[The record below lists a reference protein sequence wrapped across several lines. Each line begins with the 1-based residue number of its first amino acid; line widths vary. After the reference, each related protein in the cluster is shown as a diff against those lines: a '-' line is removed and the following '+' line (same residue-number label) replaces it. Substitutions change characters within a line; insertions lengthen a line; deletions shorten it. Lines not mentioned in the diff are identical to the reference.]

1 MYYHKMSEIQQR
13 LDEAGEAI
21 SEENEEIVGM
31 IRELADRVYTL
42 EQENKNIERELIH
55 WRKLYNPA
63 VTLPN
68 RNTFRP
74 VTNNRPPITGSIAPQ
89 SDYSRASSRYKPEH
103 PLFNQEG
110 YNAKSSQE

>member
-1 MYYHKMSEIQQR
+1 MSTIQQR

-21 SEENEEIVGM
+21 SEENEEIIGM
-31 IRELADRVYTL
+31 IRELADRVYAL
-42 EQENKNIERELIH
+42 EQENRNIEKELIH

-74 VTNNRPPITGSIAPQ
+74 VTINRPLITNSMAPQ
-89 SDYSRASSRYKPEH
+89 TDYNRTKSRYKPEH
-103 PLFNQEG
+103 PLFNQEEC
-110 YNAKSSQE
+110 NAKSSQE